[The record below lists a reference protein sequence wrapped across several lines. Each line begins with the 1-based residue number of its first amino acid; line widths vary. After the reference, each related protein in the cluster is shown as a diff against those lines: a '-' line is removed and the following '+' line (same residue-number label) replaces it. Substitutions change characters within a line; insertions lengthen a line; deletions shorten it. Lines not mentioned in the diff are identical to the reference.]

1 MNSDHKTDLEKLGL
15 SPGEAQVYLALLRH
29 GPLAAA
35 AIAHETGIPRTS
47 IYPIVCAL
55 AGKGLIEGGLGHGS
69 KFAAMAPED
78 ALVSFVA
85 RQKQTVSERERIAKG
100 LGETL
105 GPLAADTKSGLDG
118 TVQMLRTPH
127 VITERWQRCQL
138 ESKRSV
144 ESFVKAPIFSF
155 SNPAQQ
161 KTAKRSLP
169 HRGVYEREVI
179 EDPRV
184 LANLE
189 DWLAG
194 GEESRVYDGE
204 LPYKMVIY
212 DRQAVLLTLVRP
224 SGQPSAMFVRHA
236 PFAKSLGILFDYFWQ
251 QARPLTAELVHEIGA
266 AAAKK
271 SAVASRKEDQRPN
284 STVSGNR
291 GRVLTSRSRKRAAV

>member
-1 MNSDHKTDLEKLGL
+1 MNSAHQTELENLGL
-15 SPGEAQVYLALLRH
+15 SPGEAQVYLAVLRH
-29 GPLAAA
+29 GPLAVA
-35 AIAHETGIPRTS
+35 AIAHETGIARTS
-47 IYPIVCAL
+47 IYPIACAL

-69 KFAAMAPED
+69 KFAAIAPDD

-85 RQKQTVSERERIAKG
+85 RQKQTVFERERIAQG
-100 LGETL
+100 LAETL
-105 GPLAADTKSGLDG
+105 APLAADTKSALDG
-118 TVQMLRTPH
+118 TVQILRTPH

-144 ESFVKAPIFSF
+144 ENFVKAPIFSF
-155 SNPAQQ
+155 SNPAQR

-169 HRGVYEREVI
+169 HRGLYEREVI

-184 LANLE
+184 LANLDE
-189 DWLAG
+189 WLAG

-224 SGQPSAMFVRHA
+224 GGQPSAMFVRHA
-236 PFAKSLGILFDYFWQ
+236 PFANSLGILFDYFWQ
-251 QARPLTAELVHEIGA
+251 QARPLTAELVREINT

-271 SAVASRKEDQRPN
+271 RAVALGKQKRPDSIVSRD
-284 STVSGNR
+284 R
-291 GRVLTSRSRKRAAV
+291 GGGRTPKLRKRAVM